1 MAQRRYESFC
11 AVVKPRIDKR
21 GNFEVFIKTFPQKI
35 SNFVKNI
42 KQNIITHGNK
52 QNIHDD

>member
-1 MAQRRYESFC
+1 MGDKLKTCATKPAPNAHNQR
-11 AVVKPRIDKR
+11 
-21 GNFEVFIKTFPQKI
+21 KI